1 MIILRSNK
9 KVGEGMISTKELAE
23 FLKVHENTI
32 YNLIKRGLPVYKIS
46 NQEYRFDIEE
56 VKGWLKQ
63 NSIKTSKGR

>member
-1 MIILRSNK
+1 
-9 KVGEGMISTKELAE
+9 MISTKELAE

-46 NQEYRFDIEE
+46 YQEYRVDIEE
-56 VKGWLKQ
+56 VKGGLKQ

>member
-1 MIILRSNK
+1 M
-9 KVGEGMISTKELAE
+9 GEGMISTKELAE

>member
-1 MIILRSNK
+1 
-9 KVGEGMISTKELAE
+9 MISTKELAE

>member
-1 MIILRSNK
+1 M
-9 KVGEGMISTKELAE
+9 GERMISTKELAE

-46 NQEYRFDIEE
+46 NQEYRFDVEE

>member
-1 MIILRSNK
+1 
-9 KVGEGMISTKELAE
+9 MISTKELAE

-46 NQEYRFDIEE
+46 NQEYRFDVEE

>member
-9 KVGEGMISTKELAE
+9 KVGERMISTKELAE